1 MNLGCYGCVPL
12 APSCRLSGAH
22 TAAVLAAIER
32 AQRPPAP
39 RSIWARR
46 PSKPKLT
53 FRHDAAQNGLQ
64 RFNSRNHLVWV
75 PPHFGRR
82 LFSPGAIRCSS
93 KANMHRS
100 PRIWL
105 TAYRHLK
112 TKPLSKR
119 SNLLHVT
126 AAVGCAFHAIRSIVF
141 VPRGVVLSSQV

>member
-12 APSCRLSGAH
+12 APSCRHSGAH
-22 TAAVLAAIER
+22 IAAVLAAIDR
-32 AQRPPAP
+32 AQRTPAP
-39 RSIWARR
+39 RSIWACR
-46 PSKPKLT
+46 PSRTKLT

-64 RFNSRNHLVWV
+64 RFNSRNHLVWA
-75 PPHFGRR
+75 RR
-82 LFSPGAIRCSS
+82 LFGRGLFSLGAIRCSL

-100 PRIWL
+100 PRTWL

-112 TKPLSKR
+112 MKPLSKR

-141 VPRGVVLSSQV
+141 VSRGVVWSSQV